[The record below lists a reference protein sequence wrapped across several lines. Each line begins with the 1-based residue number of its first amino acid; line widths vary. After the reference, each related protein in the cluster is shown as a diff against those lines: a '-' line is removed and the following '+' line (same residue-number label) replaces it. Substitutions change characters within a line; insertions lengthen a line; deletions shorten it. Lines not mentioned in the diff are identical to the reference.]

1 MVRGLALPVV
11 VFIHTAG
18 CSLILDFSNK
28 AIPIDAA
35 IDAPYTDVECMY
47 KEPNDTVDTAA
58 MITTVDTGPA
68 ASCPH
73 DGIDDHDF
81 YRFTVPAMTAKVTIT
96 TMFTSS
102 LGDLDLRLYNKT
114 GATILARSSGF
125 GDTETI
131 ICPGSSPACQ

>member
-47 KEPNDTVDTAA
+47 KEPNDTVDTAS
-58 MITTVDTGPA
+58 VVPLSA
-68 ASCPH
+68 ASSGSGEAP
-73 DGIDDHDF
+73 
-81 YRFTVPAMTAKVTIT
+81 R
-96 TMFTSS
+96 
-102 LGDLDLRLYNKT
+102 
-114 GATILARSSGF
+114 LARQGLFSRSRG
-125 GDTETI
+125 
-131 ICPGSSPACQ
+131 